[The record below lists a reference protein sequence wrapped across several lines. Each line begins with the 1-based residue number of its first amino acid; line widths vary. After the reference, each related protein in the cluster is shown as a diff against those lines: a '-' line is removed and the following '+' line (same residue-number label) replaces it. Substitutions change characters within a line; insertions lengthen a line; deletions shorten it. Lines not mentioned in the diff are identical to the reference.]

1 MSWNLPTNAR
11 TATAKQGI
19 SILGSQAAS
28 LSAVMIH
35 QLYGSQFNEHKKL
48 ITFSDSVQDAAHRAS
63 FFTARTWPLM
73 VRGQIASVLGE
84 KETFTVG
91 YLCGTRLPAD
101 A

>member
-1 MSWNLPTNAR
+1 KDELEFANECPYCNS
-11 TATAKQGI
+11 KQGI
-19 SILGSQAAS
+19 SILGSRAVS

-73 VRGQIASVLGE
+73 IRGQIASVLGE
-84 KETFTVG
+84 KET
-91 YLCGTRLPAD
+91 LPL
-101 A
+101 